1 MLRRA
6 RHLIERGGP
15 PGDVRDPVLGL
26 PSLRDVSVIASGS
39 SSTVYRAYQE
49 RFDRMVAVKVVAA
62 GEALGENRRRFEREC
77 LATGRL
83 SGHPNIV
90 TVLDAGTTPAG
101 LLYLTMDLFER
112 GSLADL
118 VSERGAL
125 GEDEVL
131 RLGVKLCG
139 ALETAHAAGILHRD
153 VKPENVLL
161 SRFGEP
167 ALADFGIAGLVGGAT
182 VVQQAL
188 TPVHAAPEVLE
199 GAEATPA
206 SDVYSLGSVL
216 YTALAARPPYRIE
229 PGETLLA
236 LIVRILREEVPPLRR
251 APGPAHVEEAVRW
264 AMAKDP
270 RDRPASAAAL
280 GERLRGIQQ
289 ELGYPPTE
297 LVVGAPEVHGPA
309 VTPADRG
316 RAEPRAATA
325 ARPPRRPPLPASGA
339 DAGDGR
345 EREAAAPPGPLA
357 PPAPAGNHASVG
369 LDESAPVEWSPGT
382 PAIVGGGTIARPS
395 RPGRDVEPEAP
406 SEPPRHRVP
415 RWAQATAIG
424 VAGALA
430 AVAVALVLTVGHHPA
445 HRSAT
450 PGSSP
455 SPSLGATDVRLTPL
469 SQTSVTLRWT
479 DNARGQFPYVVLY
492 HPKLPDGHVSDAIG
506 SATSYVVTG
515 LSPGVRYCFRIALVT
530 GRDESKWPVSEQVCT
545 S

>member
-1 MLRRA
+1 MLKATMLKRA
-6 RHLIERGGP
+6 RHRTGRGVV
-15 PGDVRDPVLGL
+15 PGDVADPVLGL
-26 PSLRDVSVIASGS
+26 ASLRDVSVIASGS

-49 RFDRMVAVKVVAA
+49 RFDRMVAVKVIAA

-90 TVLDAGTTPAG
+90 TVLDAGATPAG
-101 LLYLTMDLFER
+101 QLYLTMDLLER

-118 VSERGAL
+118 VARRGAL
-125 GEDEVL
+125 EVDEVL

-167 ALADFGIAGLVGGAT
+167 ALADFGIAGLMGGAT

-199 GAEATPA
+199 GAEASPA

-216 YTALAARPPYRIE
+216 YTALGACPPYRIE

-236 LIVRILREEVPPLRR
+236 LIVRILREEVAPLRR
-251 APGPAHVEEAVRW
+251 AEVPAEVEETVRW

-270 RDRPASAAAL
+270 KDRPASAAAL
-280 GERLRGIQQ
+280 GERLRRIQY
-289 ELGYPPTE
+289 ERGSPPTE
-297 LVVGAPEVHGPA
+297 LVIGAPELHGPVGAA
-309 VTPADRG
+309 VDRG
-316 RAEPRAATA
+316 PSELRPVTA
-325 ARPPRRPPLPASGA
+325 ARPPRRPTLPG
-339 DAGDGR
+339 
-345 EREAAAPPGPLA
+345 EIPGMQ
-357 PPAPAGNHASVG
+357 
-369 LDESAPVEWSPGT
+369 WSPGH
-382 PAIVGGGTIARPS
+382 AIDGGTVARPI
-395 RPGRDVEPEAP
+395 RPGREVEPDAPPEAA
-406 SEPPRHRVP
+406 RRRVP
-415 RWAQATAIG
+415 RWALRTAIG

-430 AVAVALVLTVGHHPA
+430 VVAVALVLTVGHHPA
-445 HRSAT
+445 HPSAT
-450 PGSSP
+450 PRSSP
-455 SPSLGATDVRLTPL
+455 FQSLRPTGVQQTPL
-469 SQTSVTLRWT
+469 SRTAVDLRWI
-479 DNARGQFPYVVLY
+479 DHARGRFGYVVFY
-492 HPKLPDGHVSDAIG
+492 DPKLPDGHETDAVAG
-506 SATSYVVTG
+506 GTTSYVVSG

-530 GRDESKWPVSEQVCT
+530 GEDESDWPVSEQVCT